1 MQAVQRRQM
10 LCELQPPLVL
20 RHNALPIPLVAGRGR
35 WGGIG
40 IGTCASFDD
49 LGGRVAAVTVHGSP
63 AAGPLRQHAGRSE
76 EDFRVDCEAAQLNN
90 VLGDGARED
99 VLLVDVLLLRGGLT
113 VTLDIVRLGAEPAA
127 VGEDV
132 GARAHGA
139 LLHEM
144 GDDVQPLA
152 VPAQHAR
159 PHLEGLVDANLAL
172 EAALHAAE
180 HDAPAAEDGIA
191 LGVEDELLLGV
202 VVEARDAR
210 LQEAAHEVR
219 PRHVQVREVRR
230 VGLVEVVVAFGE
242 RRARAGDDGEE
253 ERRGRELRRD
263 DAFAED
269 AVPEDGIEDSVL
281 FDFTLS
287 IDVCVWLW
295 RRGIGAGGATT
306 HMPCKR
312 HILEI
317 RDHDQE
323 RRDARVTPRAS
334 EGAGK
339 KSTEVDP

>member
-1 MQAVQRRQM
+1 MMQAVQRRQV
-10 LCELQPPLVL
+10 LCELQSPLVL
-20 RHNALPIPLVAGRGR
+20 RHNALPIPLVGGRR

-40 IGTCASFDD
+40 IGICASFDH
-49 LGGRVAAVTVHGSP
+49 LGGRVAAVTGHGSP
-63 AAGPLRQHAGRSE
+63 AAGPLWQHAGRSE
-76 EDFRVDCEAAQLNN
+76 EDFRVDGEAAQLHN
-90 VLGDGARED
+90 VPGDGAREY
-99 VLLVDVLLLRGGLT
+99 VLLVDVLLRGGLT
-113 VTLDIVRLGAEPAA
+113 VALDIVRLGAEPAA

-180 HDAPAAEDGIA
+180 HDAPAAEDGVA
-191 LGVEDELLLGV
+191 AGVEDELLLGV
-202 VVEARDAR
+202 VVEARDSR

-269 AVPEDGIEDSVL
+269 AVLEDGIEDSVL
-281 FDFTLS
+281 FDSHL
-287 IDVCVWLW
+287 V
-295 RRGIGAGGATT
+295 
-306 HMPCKR
+306 
-312 HILEI
+312 
-317 RDHDQE
+317 
-323 RRDARVTPRAS
+323 
-334 EGAGK
+334 
-339 KSTEVDP
+339 